1 MVGRDVRAREL
12 EHHETIYS
20 GFAQSHFAK
29 PAVRAFR
36 RCLAG
41 RILRATGASPSS
53 RVLSLGCGIGDTEL
67 LLAPGVGSITGID
80 LAPSAIRQAKADAA
94 RRRVGNVE
102 FLEGE
107 LGTLRFAPA
116 SFDVI
121 IAVFLLHHLPD
132 EDLQQ
137 LATRVASLLAPG
149 GVFYSLDPSHY
160 RLLGVI
166 GKLVVPNLMK
176 KHRSPDER
184 ELSPPAVRE
193 LFNGNGL
200 AARVSM
206 YDFFSTPLAG
216 LLPAVA
222 LAYQVSRLV
231 DDLVVR
237 APLLNRLGSNFELV
251 ASKQGG

>member
-1 MVGRDVRAREL
+1 MVGRDVQAREL
-12 EHHETIYS
+12 EHHEAIYS
-20 GFAQSHFAK
+20 GFAQNHFAK
-29 PAVRAFR
+29 PAVRTFR
-36 RCLAG
+36 RRLAA

-67 LLAPGVGSITGID
+67 LLAPRVGSITGID
-80 LAPSAIRQAKADAA
+80 LAPSAIRQAKADAE
-94 RRRVGNVE
+94 RRRVANVE

-132 EDLQQ
+132 EDLQR

-149 GVFYSLDPSHY
+149 GVFYSLDPSRY
-160 RLLGVI
+160 RLLGAI
-166 GKLVVPNLMK
+166 GKLVAPKLMK

-184 ELSPPAVRE
+184 ELSPSAVRE
-193 LFNGNGL
+193 LFNANGL

-216 LLPAVA
+216 LLPGVA
-222 LAYQVSRLV
+222 LAYRISRLV

-237 APLLNRLGSNFELV
+237 APLLNRLGSNFELI
-251 ASKQGG
+251 ARKEGG